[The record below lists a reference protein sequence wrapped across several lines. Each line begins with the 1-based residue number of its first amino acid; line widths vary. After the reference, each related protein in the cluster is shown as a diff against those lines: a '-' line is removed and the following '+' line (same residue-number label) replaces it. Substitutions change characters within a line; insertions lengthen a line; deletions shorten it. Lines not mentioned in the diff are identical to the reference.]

1 MADIKVPKTEEAYI
15 NDIYDRQ
22 KESTLRTL
30 KSAYDSNV
38 ASIDTAKKALDT
50 NSYEAK
56 REVAGDAAITR
67 QRLNEAFAANG
78 LNTGAVGQANLALL
92 NQKAANLNK
101 IDLAKQ
107 QAQQEYDA
115 QKAALMQAYQAE
127 VKSAIQQNDA
137 DKAKALYAAW
147 KEQQAQA
154 NALAVAQAKALAAT
168 QTKSTGSGSKGG
180 GSSSKK
186 SGGSKKSSSGAVVW
200 SDGDTGKQPATKA
213 SKNDV
218 NNAIRNAQLSGIRRT
233 AIAAGSLE
241 KATAVVQE
249 AIDKGAITQAEGETI
264 MQNLGADAKYFGKG
278 W

>member
-56 REVAGDAAITR
+56 REVTGDAAITR

-101 IDLAKQ
+101 IDLARQ

-115 QKAALMQAYQAE
+115 QKAALMQTYQAE

-137 DKAKALYAAW
+137 QRAQALYAAW

-154 NALAVAQAKALAAT
+154 NALAAAQAKALAAK
-168 QTKSTGSGSKGG
+168 QTKAASSGSK
-180 GSSSKK
+180 K
-186 SGGSKKSSSGAVVW
+186 SRGSKKSSSGSVAW
-200 SDGDTGKQPATKA
+200 SDGDAGKQPATKA

-264 MQNLGADAKYFGKG
+264 MQNLGADAKYLGKG

>member
-1 MADIKVPKTEEAYI
+1 MAEIKVPKTEEQYI

-38 ASIDTAKKALDT
+38 SSIDTASKALEA

-56 REVAGDAAITR
+56 RETAGDAAITR

-92 NQKAANLNK
+92 NQKAENLSK
-101 IDLAKQ
+101 IDLAKH

-115 QKAALMQAYQAE
+115 QKAALMQSYQAE
-127 VKSAIQQNDA
+127 VKSAIQDNDA

-154 NALAVAQAKALAAT
+154 QALAVAQTKAA
-168 QTKSTGSGSKGG
+168 GSGS
-180 GSSSKK
+180 GSPRKTADKPTDTSSVVDEMV
-186 SGGSKKSSSGAVVW
+186 SGLETIGSKDARYAAIEQAYKENLITKSARDYLVYRY
-200 SDGDTGKQPATKA
+200 T
-213 SKNDV
+213 
-218 NNAIRNAQLSGIRRT
+218 R
-233 AIAAGSLE
+233 
-241 KATAVVQE
+241 
-249 AIDKGAITQAEGETI
+249 
-264 MQNLGADAKYFGKG
+264 
-278 W
+278 

>member
-1 MADIKVPKTEEAYI
+1 MAEIKVPKTEEAYI
-15 NDIYDRQ
+15 NDIYNRQ

-56 REVAGDAAITR
+56 REAAGDAAITR

-92 NQKAANLNK
+92 NQKAENLNK
-101 IDLAKQ
+101 IDLARQ

-137 DKAKALYAAW
+137 QRAQALYAAW

-154 NALAVAQAKALAAT
+154 QALAVAQ
-168 QTKSTGSGSKGG
+168 TKVASSGSGSGRSRKTTYRRT
-180 GSSSKK
+180 
-186 SGGSKKSSSGAVVW
+186 SSGSRKSTPETATDSAYNELVKGLETIGTK
-200 SDGDTGKQPATKA
+200 DARFAAIEQAYKEGLLTKA
-213 SKNDV
+213 GRDGLV
-218 NNAIRNAQLSGIRRT
+218 YRYTR
-233 AIAAGSLE
+233 
-241 KATAVVQE
+241 
-249 AIDKGAITQAEGETI
+249 
-264 MQNLGADAKYFGKG
+264 
-278 W
+278 

>member
-56 REVAGDAAITR
+56 REAAGNAAITR

-115 QKAALMQAYQAE
+115 QKAALMQTYQAE

-137 DKAKALYAAW
+137 DRAKALYAAW
-147 KEQQAQA
+147 KEQQAKIYAEEQA
-154 NALAVAQAKALAAT
+154 KKLAEEQAKALAAK
-168 QTKSTGSGSKGG
+168 QTKAASTGSSRKTTYRRT
-180 GSSSKK
+180 
-186 SGGSKKSSSGAVVW
+186 SSGSRKSAPETATDSAYNELVK
-200 SDGDTGKQPATKA
+200 GLETIGTKEARFTAIEQAYKEGLLTKA
-213 SKNDV
+213 GRD
-218 NNAIRNAQLSGIRRT
+218 
-233 AIAAGSLE
+233 SLVYRY
-241 KATAVVQE
+241 TR
-249 AIDKGAITQAEGETI
+249 
-264 MQNLGADAKYFGKG
+264 
-278 W
+278 

>member
-15 NDIYDRQ
+15 NDIYNRQ

-38 ASIDTAKKALDT
+38 ASIDTARKALDT
-50 NSYEAK
+50 NAYEAK
-56 REVAGDAAITR
+56 REAAGDAAITR

-115 QKAALMQAYQAE
+115 QKAALMQTYQAE

-137 DKAKALYAAW
+137 QRAQALYAAW

-154 NALAVAQAKALAAT
+154 NALAAAQAKALAVK
-168 QTKSTGSGSKGG
+168 QTRPTSSGSRK
-180 GSSSKK
+180 SS
-186 SGGSKKSSSGAVVW
+186 GSKKSSSVKFDEAE
-200 SDGDTGKQPATKA
+200 KQPATKA

-233 AIAAGSLE
+233 AIAAGSLT
-241 KATAVVQE
+241 KATAVVQK
-249 AIDKGAITQAEGETI
+249 AIDNGTITQAEGETI
-264 MQNLGADAKYFGKG
+264 MQNLGADAKYLGKG

>member
-15 NDIYDRQ
+15 NDIYNRQ

-56 REVAGDAAITR
+56 REVTGDAAITR

-101 IDLAKQ
+101 INLAQQ

-115 QKAALMQAYQAE
+115 QKAALMQTYQAE

-147 KEQQAQA
+147 KEQQAQE
-154 NALAVAQAKALAAT
+154 NALAVAQAKALADAQAAK
-168 QTKSTGSGSKGG
+168 QTKAA
-180 GSSSKK
+180 
-186 SGGSKKSSSGAVVW
+186 SGGSKKSSSGSVAW
-200 SDGDTGKQPATKA
+200 DGDAGKQPATKA

-264 MQNLGADAKYFGKG
+264 MQNLGADAKYLGNG

>member
-1 MADIKVPKTEEAYI
+1 MADIKIPKTEEAYI

-38 ASIDTAKKALDT
+38 VSIDTARKALDT
-50 NSYEAK
+50 NAYEAK
-56 REVAGDAAITR
+56 REATGDAAITR
-67 QRLNEAFAANG
+67 QRLNEAFVANG

-115 QKAALMQAYQAE
+115 QKAALMQTYQAE

-137 DKAKALYAAW
+137 DRARALYAAW

-154 NALAVAQAKALAAT
+154 QAKALADAQAKALAAK
-168 QTKSTGSGSKGG
+168 QTKATSTGSSRKTTYRRT
-180 GSSSKK
+180 
-186 SGGSKKSSSGAVVW
+186 SSGSRKSAPETATDSAYNELVKGLETIGTK
-200 SDGDTGKQPATKA
+200 DARFAAIEQAYKEGLLTKA
-213 SKNDV
+213 GRD
-218 NNAIRNAQLSGIRRT
+218 
-233 AIAAGSLE
+233 SLVYRY
-241 KATAVVQE
+241 TR
-249 AIDKGAITQAEGETI
+249 
-264 MQNLGADAKYFGKG
+264 
-278 W
+278 

>member
-56 REVAGDAAITR
+56 REAAGDAAITR

-115 QKAALMQAYQAE
+115 QKAALMQTYQAE

-137 DKAKALYAAW
+137 DRAKALYAAW
-147 KEQQAQA
+147 KEQQAKTYAEEQA
-154 NALAVAQAKALAAT
+154 KKLAEEQAKALAAKQAKT
-168 QTKSTGSGSKGG
+168 PYKRKKRTPEPVKTPETATDSAYNELVKGLETIGTKDARFAAIEQAYKEGLL
-180 GSSSKK
+180 
-186 SGGSKKSSSGAVVW
+186 
-200 SDGDTGKQPATKA
+200 TKA
-213 SKNDV
+213 GRDGLV
-218 NNAIRNAQLSGIRRT
+218 YRYTR
-233 AIAAGSLE
+233 
-241 KATAVVQE
+241 
-249 AIDKGAITQAEGETI
+249 
-264 MQNLGADAKYFGKG
+264 
-278 W
+278 

>member
-56 REVAGDAAITR
+56 REAAGDAAITR

-115 QKAALMQAYQAE
+115 QKAALMQTYQAE

-147 KEQQAQA
+147 KEQQAKTYAEEQA
-154 NALAVAQAKALAAT
+154 KKLAEEQAKALTAK
-168 QTKSTGSGSKGG
+168 QTKAASTGSSRKTTYRRT
-180 GSSSKK
+180 
-186 SGGSKKSSSGAVVW
+186 SSGSRKSAPETAMDSAYNELVK
-200 SDGDTGKQPATKA
+200 GLETIGTKEARFTAIEQAYKEGLLTKA
-213 SKNDV
+213 GRDGLV
-218 NNAIRNAQLSGIRRT
+218 YRYTR
-233 AIAAGSLE
+233 
-241 KATAVVQE
+241 
-249 AIDKGAITQAEGETI
+249 
-264 MQNLGADAKYFGKG
+264 
-278 W
+278 

>member
-56 REVAGDAAITR
+56 REVTGDAAITR

-101 IDLAKQ
+101 IDLARQ

-115 QKAALMQAYQAE
+115 QKAALMQTYQAE

-137 DKAKALYAAW
+137 DRAKALYAAW
-147 KEQQAQA
+147 KEQQAKIFAEEQA
-154 NALAVAQAKALAAT
+154 KKLAEDQAKASAAK
-168 QTKSTGSGSKGG
+168 QTKAASTGSSRKTTYRRT
-180 GSSSKK
+180 
-186 SGGSKKSSSGAVVW
+186 SSGSRKSTPKTATDSAYNELVKGLETIGTK
-200 SDGDTGKQPATKA
+200 DARFAAIEQAYKEGLLTKA
-213 SKNDV
+213 GRD
-218 NNAIRNAQLSGIRRT
+218 
-233 AIAAGSLE
+233 SLVYRY
-241 KATAVVQE
+241 TR
-249 AIDKGAITQAEGETI
+249 
-264 MQNLGADAKYFGKG
+264 
-278 W
+278 

>member
-1 MADIKVPKTEEAYI
+1 MAEIKVPKNEEAYI
-15 NDIYDRQ
+15 NGIYDRQ

-38 ASIDTAKKALDT
+38 SSIDEASKALKT
-50 NSYEAK
+50 SSYEAK
-56 REVAGDAAITR
+56 RETAGDAAITR

-92 NQKAANLNK
+92 NQKAENLNK
-101 IDLAKQ
+101 IDLARQ

-154 NALAVAQAKALAAT
+154 QALAVAQTKAAST
-168 QTKSTGSGSKGG
+168 GSSRKTTYRHTSSGPGKRTTKSTSGSPVDEMVEGLETI
-180 GSSSKK
+180 
-186 SGGSKKSSSGAVVW
+186 GSKDARFAAIEQAYKEKLINKSARDYLVYRY
-200 SDGDTGKQPATKA
+200 T
-213 SKNDV
+213 
-218 NNAIRNAQLSGIRRT
+218 R
-233 AIAAGSLE
+233 
-241 KATAVVQE
+241 
-249 AIDKGAITQAEGETI
+249 
-264 MQNLGADAKYFGKG
+264 
-278 W
+278 

>member
-56 REVAGDAAITR
+56 REATGDAAITR

-115 QKAALMQAYQAE
+115 QKAALMQTYQAE

-137 DKAKALYAAW
+137 DRARALYAAW
-147 KEQQAQA
+147 KEQQAQ
-154 NALAVAQAKALAAT
+154 AQAKALAAT
-168 QTKSTGSGSKGG
+168 QTKSTGRGG
-180 GSSSKK
+180 KDDDSVKFDEPEVKPEVKPS
-186 SGGSKKSSSGAVVW
+186 
-200 SDGDTGKQPATKA
+200 
-213 SKNDV
+213 
-218 NNAIRNAQLSGIRRT
+218 NNVSEAIRNAQVSGVRRS
-233 AIAAGSLE
+233 AIATGSKS
-241 KATAVVQE
+241 KALKYVQK
-249 AIDKGAITQAEGETI
+249 AIDNGTITQAEGEKI
-264 MQNLGADAKYFGKG
+264 AQNLGADAKYLGKG

>member
-1 MADIKVPKTEEAYI
+1 MADIKIPKTEEAYI
-15 NDIYDRQ
+15 NDIYNRQ

-56 REVAGDAAITR
+56 REAAGDAAITR

-137 DKAKALYAAW
+137 QRAQALYAAW

-154 NALAVAQAKALAAT
+154 NALAAAQAKALAVK
-168 QTKSTGSGSKGG
+168 QTRSTSSGSRK
-180 GSSSKK
+180 SS
-186 SGGSKKSSSGAVVW
+186 GSKKSSSGAVVW
-200 SDGDTGKQPATKA
+200 SDGDTGKQPTTKA

-264 MQNLGADAKYFGKG
+264 MQNLGADAKYLGKG

>member
-38 ASIDTAKKALDT
+38 ASIDTARKALDT
-50 NSYEAK
+50 NAYEAK
-56 REVAGDAAITR
+56 REAAGDAAITR

-115 QKAALMQAYQAE
+115 QKAALMQTYQAE

-137 DKAKALYAAW
+137 DRAKALYAAW
-147 KEQQAQA
+147 KEQQAKIYAEEQA
-154 NALAVAQAKALAAT
+154 KKLAEEQAKALAAK
-168 QTKSTGSGSKGG
+168 QTKAASTGSSRKTTYRRT
-180 GSSSKK
+180 
-186 SGGSKKSSSGAVVW
+186 SSGSRKSAPETAADSAYNELVK
-200 SDGDTGKQPATKA
+200 GLETIGTKEARFAAIEQAYKEGLLTKA
-213 SKNDV
+213 GRDGLV
-218 NNAIRNAQLSGIRRT
+218 YRYTR
-233 AIAAGSLE
+233 
-241 KATAVVQE
+241 
-249 AIDKGAITQAEGETI
+249 
-264 MQNLGADAKYFGKG
+264 
-278 W
+278 

>member
-115 QKAALMQAYQAE
+115 QKAALMQTYQAE

-137 DKAKALYAAW
+137 QRAQALYAAW
-147 KEQQAQA
+147 KEQQAKIYAEEQA
-154 NALAVAQAKALAAT
+154 KKLAEEQSKALAAK
-168 QTKSTGSGSKGG
+168 QAKAASTGSSRKTTYRRT
-180 GSSSKK
+180 
-186 SGGSKKSSSGAVVW
+186 SSGSRKSAPETAMDSAYNELVK
-200 SDGDTGKQPATKA
+200 GLETIGTKEARFAAIEQAYKEGLLTKA
-213 SKNDV
+213 GRDGLV
-218 NNAIRNAQLSGIRRT
+218 YRYTR
-233 AIAAGSLE
+233 
-241 KATAVVQE
+241 
-249 AIDKGAITQAEGETI
+249 
-264 MQNLGADAKYFGKG
+264 
-278 W
+278 

>member
-56 REVAGDAAITR
+56 REAAGDAAITR

-137 DKAKALYAAW
+137 QRAQALYAAW

-154 NALAVAQAKALAAT
+154 NALAAAQAKALT
-168 QTKSTGSGSKGG
+168 VKQTKSTSSGSRK
-180 GSSSKK
+180 SS
-186 SGGSKKSSSGAVVW
+186 GSKKSSSGAVVW
-200 SDGDTGKQPATKA
+200 SDGDTKKQPATKA

-241 KATAVVQE
+241 KATAVVQN

-264 MQNLGADAKYFGKG
+264 MQNLGADAKYIG
-278 W
+278 WG

>member
-38 ASIDTAKKALDT
+38 ASIDTARKALDT
-50 NSYEAK
+50 NAYEAK
-56 REVAGDAAITR
+56 REAAGDAAITR

-137 DKAKALYAAW
+137 QRAQALYAAW
-147 KEQQAQA
+147 QQQQAQA
-154 NALAVAQAKALAAT
+154 NALEVAKAKALAAAQAKALTAK
-168 QTKSTGSGSKGG
+168 QTKSAGG
-180 GSSSKK
+180 GR
-186 SGGSKKSSSGAVVW
+186 KKSSSGAVVW

>member
-38 ASIDTAKKALDT
+38 ASIDTARKALDT
-50 NSYEAK
+50 NAYEAK
-56 REVAGDAAITR
+56 REATGDAAITR

-115 QKAALMQAYQAE
+115 QKAALMQTYQAE

-137 DKAKALYAAW
+137 QRAQALYAAW
-147 KEQQAQA
+147 KEQQAKIYAEEQA
-154 NALAVAQAKALAAT
+154 KKLAEEQAKALAAK
-168 QTKSTGSGSKGG
+168 QTKAASTGSSRKTTYRRT
-180 GSSSKK
+180 
-186 SGGSKKSSSGAVVW
+186 SSGSRKSAPETATDSAYNELVKGLETIGTK
-200 SDGDTGKQPATKA
+200 DARFAAIEQAYKEGLLTKA
-213 SKNDV
+213 GRDGLV
-218 NNAIRNAQLSGIRRT
+218 YRYTR
-233 AIAAGSLE
+233 
-241 KATAVVQE
+241 
-249 AIDKGAITQAEGETI
+249 
-264 MQNLGADAKYFGKG
+264 
-278 W
+278 

>member
-50 NSYEAK
+50 NAYEAK
-56 REVAGDAAITR
+56 RESAGDAAITR

-101 IDLAKQ
+101 IDLARQ

-115 QKAALMQAYQAE
+115 QKAALMQTYQAE

-137 DKAKALYAAW
+137 DRAKALYAAW
-147 KEQQAQA
+147 KEQQAKTYAEEQA
-154 NALAVAQAKALAAT
+154 KKLAEEQAKASAAK
-168 QTKSTGSGSKGG
+168 QAKAPYKRK
-180 GSSSKK
+180 KK
-186 SGGSKKSSSGAVVW
+186 SPEPEKPPETATDSAYNELVKGLETIGTKEARFAAIEQAYKEGLL
-200 SDGDTGKQPATKA
+200 TKA
-213 SKNDV
+213 GRDGLV
-218 NNAIRNAQLSGIRRT
+218 YRYTR
-233 AIAAGSLE
+233 
-241 KATAVVQE
+241 
-249 AIDKGAITQAEGETI
+249 
-264 MQNLGADAKYFGKG
+264 
-278 W
+278 

>member
-115 QKAALMQAYQAE
+115 QKAALMQTYQAE

-147 KEQQAQA
+147 KEQQAKIYAEEQA
-154 NALAVAQAKALAAT
+154 KKLAEEQAKALAAK
-168 QTKSTGSGSKGG
+168 QTKAASTGSSRKTTYRRT
-180 GSSSKK
+180 
-186 SGGSKKSSSGAVVW
+186 SSGSRKSAPETAMDSAYNELVK
-200 SDGDTGKQPATKA
+200 GLETIGTKEARFTAIEQAYKEGLLTKA
-213 SKNDV
+213 GRDGLV
-218 NNAIRNAQLSGIRRT
+218 YRYTR
-233 AIAAGSLE
+233 
-241 KATAVVQE
+241 
-249 AIDKGAITQAEGETI
+249 
-264 MQNLGADAKYFGKG
+264 
-278 W
+278 

>member
-15 NDIYDRQ
+15 NDIYNRQ

-56 REVAGDAAITR
+56 REAAGDAAITR

-137 DKAKALYAAW
+137 QRAQALYAAW

-154 NALAVAQAKALAAT
+154 NALAAAQAKALA
-168 QTKSTGSGSKGG
+168 
-180 GSSSKK
+180 
-186 SGGSKKSSSGAVVW
+186 V
-200 SDGDTGKQPATKA
+200 KQPKTPYKRKKESPELEKTPETATDSAYNELVKGLETIGTKEARFAAIEQAYKEGLLTKA
-213 SKNDV
+213 GRDGLV
-218 NNAIRNAQLSGIRRT
+218 YRYTR
-233 AIAAGSLE
+233 
-241 KATAVVQE
+241 
-249 AIDKGAITQAEGETI
+249 
-264 MQNLGADAKYFGKG
+264 
-278 W
+278 

>member
-15 NDIYDRQ
+15 NDIYNKQ
-22 KESTLRTL
+22 KESTLRAL

-56 REVAGDAAITR
+56 REATGDAAITR

-101 IDLAKQ
+101 IDLARQ

-115 QKAALMQAYQAE
+115 QKAALMQTYQAE

-137 DKAKALYAAW
+137 QRAQALYAAW

-154 NALAVAQAKALAAT
+154 NALAAAQAKALAVK
-168 QTKSTGSGSKGG
+168 QTRSTSSGSRK
-180 GSSSKK
+180 SS
-186 SGGSKKSSSGAVVW
+186 GSKKSSSGAVVW
-200 SDGDTGKQPATKA
+200 SDGDTGKQPTTKA

-241 KATAVVQE
+241 KATAVVQK
-249 AIDKGAITQAEGETI
+249 AIDNGTITQAEGETI
-264 MQNLGADAKYFGKG
+264 MQNLGADAKYLGKG

>member
-1 MADIKVPKTEEAYI
+1 MAEIKVPKTEEAYI
-15 NDIYDRQ
+15 NDIYNRQ

-56 REVAGDAAITR
+56 REAAGDAAITR

-92 NQKAANLNK
+92 NQKAENLNK

-137 DKAKALYAAW
+137 QRAQALYAAW

-154 NALAVAQAKALAAT
+154 NALAAAQAKALTAT
-168 QTKSTGSGSKGG
+168 QTKSTGSGSKRGG
-180 GSSSKK
+180 GSR
-186 SGGSKKSSSGAVVW
+186 KSSG
-200 SDGDTGKQPATKA
+200 TKF
-213 SKNDV
+213 D
-218 NNAIRNAQLSGIRRT
+218 
-233 AIAAGSLE
+233 E
-241 KATAVVQE
+241 PE
-249 AIDKGAITQAEGETI
+249 AKPSSTTDEMVKGLETI
-264 MQNLGADAKYFGKG
+264 GTKEARFAAIEQAYKEKLINKQARDYLVYRYAR
-278 W
+278 

>member
-30 KSAYDSNV
+30 KSAYNSNV

-56 REVAGDAAITR
+56 REVTGDAAITR

-101 IDLAKQ
+101 INLAQQ

-115 QKAALMQAYQAE
+115 QKAALMQTYQAE

-137 DKAKALYAAW
+137 DRAKALYAAW
-147 KEQQAQA
+147 KEQQAKTYAEEQA
-154 NALAVAQAKALAAT
+154 KKLAEEQAKKLAEEQAKALAA
-168 QTKSTGSGSKGG
+168 
-180 GSSSKK
+180 
-186 SGGSKKSSSGAVVW
+186 
-200 SDGDTGKQPATKA
+200 KQPKAPYKRKKREPEPKKPPETATDSAYNELVKGLETIGTKEARFAAIEQAYKEGLLTKA
-213 SKNDV
+213 GRDGLV
-218 NNAIRNAQLSGIRRT
+218 YRYTR
-233 AIAAGSLE
+233 
-241 KATAVVQE
+241 
-249 AIDKGAITQAEGETI
+249 
-264 MQNLGADAKYFGKG
+264 
-278 W
+278 

>member
-56 REVAGDAAITR
+56 REAAGDAAITR

-115 QKAALMQAYQAE
+115 QKAALMQTYQAE

-147 KEQQAQA
+147 KEQQAKTYAEEQA
-154 NALAVAQAKALAAT
+154 KKLAEEQAKALTAK
-168 QTKSTGSGSKGG
+168 QTKAASTGSSRKTTYRRT
-180 GSSSKK
+180 
-186 SGGSKKSSSGAVVW
+186 SSGSRKSAPETATDSAYNELVK
-200 SDGDTGKQPATKA
+200 GLETIGTKEARFTAIEQAYKEGLLTKA
-213 SKNDV
+213 GRDGLV
-218 NNAIRNAQLSGIRRT
+218 YRYTR
-233 AIAAGSLE
+233 
-241 KATAVVQE
+241 
-249 AIDKGAITQAEGETI
+249 
-264 MQNLGADAKYFGKG
+264 
-278 W
+278 

>member
-56 REVAGDAAITR
+56 REAAGDAAITR

-92 NQKAANLNK
+92 NQKATNLNK

-115 QKAALMQAYQAE
+115 QKAALMQTYQAE

-137 DKAKALYAAW
+137 DRAKALYAAW
-147 KEQQAQA
+147 KEQQAKTYAEEQA
-154 NALAVAQAKALAAT
+154 KKLAEEQAKALAAKQVKT
-168 QTKSTGSGSKGG
+168 PYKRK
-180 GSSSKK
+180 KK
-186 SGGSKKSSSGAVVW
+186 SPEPEKSPETATDSAYNELVKGLETIGTKDARFAAIEQAYKE
-200 SDGDTGKQPATKA
+200 GLLTKA
-213 SKNDV
+213 GRD
-218 NNAIRNAQLSGIRRT
+218 
-233 AIAAGSLE
+233 SLVYRY
-241 KATAVVQE
+241 TR
-249 AIDKGAITQAEGETI
+249 
-264 MQNLGADAKYFGKG
+264 
-278 W
+278 

>member
-56 REVAGDAAITR
+56 REAAGDAAITR

-101 IDLAKQ
+101 IDLAQQ

-115 QKAALMQAYQAE
+115 QKAALMQTYQAE

-147 KEQQAQA
+147 KEQQAKTYAEEQA
-154 NALAVAQAKALAAT
+154 KKLAEEQAKALAAK
-168 QTKSTGSGSKGG
+168 QTKAASTGSSRKTTYRRT
-180 GSSSKK
+180 
-186 SGGSKKSSSGAVVW
+186 SSGSRKSAPETAADSAYNELVK
-200 SDGDTGKQPATKA
+200 GLETIGTKEARFAAIEQAYKEGLLTKA
-213 SKNDV
+213 GRDGLV
-218 NNAIRNAQLSGIRRT
+218 YRYTR
-233 AIAAGSLE
+233 
-241 KATAVVQE
+241 
-249 AIDKGAITQAEGETI
+249 
-264 MQNLGADAKYFGKG
+264 
-278 W
+278 

>member
-38 ASIDTAKKALDT
+38 ASIDTARKALDT
-50 NSYEAK
+50 NAYEAK
-56 REVAGDAAITR
+56 REATGDAAITR

-115 QKAALMQAYQAE
+115 QKAALMQTYQAE

-137 DKAKALYAAW
+137 DRAKALYAAW

-154 NALAVAQAKALAAT
+154 NALAVAQAKALTAT

-186 SGGSKKSSSGAVVW
+186 SGGSKKSSSGAVSW
-200 SDGDTGKQPATKA
+200 SDGNTGKQPATKA

-264 MQNLGADAKYFGKG
+264 MQNLGADAKYIG
-278 W
+278 WG

>member
-1 MADIKVPKTEEAYI
+1 MAEIKVPKTEEAYI
-15 NDIYDRQ
+15 NDIYNRQ

-56 REVAGDAAITR
+56 REATGDAAITQ

-78 LNTGAVGQANLALL
+78 LNTGAVGQADLALL

-101 IDLAKQ
+101 INLAQQ

-115 QKAALMQAYQAE
+115 QKAALMQTYQAE

-137 DKAKALYAAW
+137 DRAKALYAAW

-154 NALAVAQAKALAAT
+154 NALAAAQAKALAVK
-168 QTKSTGSGSKGG
+168 QTRSTSSGSRK
-180 GSSSKK
+180 SS
-186 SGGSKKSSSGAVVW
+186 GSKKSSSGAVVW
-200 SDGDTGKQPATKA
+200 SDGDTGKQPTTKA

-241 KATAVVQE
+241 KATAVVQD

-264 MQNLGADAKYFGKG
+264 MQNLGADAKYLGKG

>member
-38 ASIDTAKKALDT
+38 SSIDTAKKALDT

-101 IDLAKQ
+101 IDLARQ

-147 KEQQAQA
+147 KEQQAQE
-154 NALAVAQAKALAAT
+154 QAKALAAT

>member
-56 REVAGDAAITR
+56 REAAGDAAITR

-78 LNTGAVGQANLALL
+78 LNTGTVGQANLALL

-115 QKAALMQAYQAE
+115 QKAALMQTYQAE

-137 DKAKALYAAW
+137 DRARALYAAW
-147 KEQQAQA
+147 KEQQAKIYAEEQA
-154 NALAVAQAKALAAT
+154 KKLAEEQAKALAAKQAKT
-168 QTKSTGSGSKGG
+168 PYKRK
-180 GSSSKK
+180 KK
-186 SGGSKKSSSGAVVW
+186 SPEPEKPPETATDSAYNELVKGLETIGTKDARFAAIEQAYKEGLL
-200 SDGDTGKQPATKA
+200 TKA
-213 SKNDV
+213 GRDGLV
-218 NNAIRNAQLSGIRRT
+218 YRYTR
-233 AIAAGSLE
+233 
-241 KATAVVQE
+241 
-249 AIDKGAITQAEGETI
+249 
-264 MQNLGADAKYFGKG
+264 
-278 W
+278 

>member
-38 ASIDTAKKALDT
+38 SSIDTAKKALDT

-56 REVAGDAAITR
+56 REATGDAAITR

-101 IDLAKQ
+101 INLAQQ

-115 QKAALMQAYQAE
+115 QKAALMQTYQAE

-137 DKAKALYAAW
+137 DRAKALYAAW
-147 KEQQAQA
+147 KEQQAKTYAEEQA
-154 NALAVAQAKALAAT
+154 KKLADAQAQALAAK
-168 QTKSTGSGSKGG
+168 QTKAASTGSSRKTTYRHT
-180 GSSSKK
+180 
-186 SGGSKKSSSGAVVW
+186 SSGSRKSTPETATDDAYNELVK
-200 SDGDTGKQPATKA
+200 GLETIGTKEARFAAIEQAYKEGLLTKA
-213 SKNDV
+213 GRDGLV
-218 NNAIRNAQLSGIRRT
+218 YRYTR
-233 AIAAGSLE
+233 
-241 KATAVVQE
+241 
-249 AIDKGAITQAEGETI
+249 
-264 MQNLGADAKYFGKG
+264 
-278 W
+278 